1 VVIPLLISVPF
12 GVSFRS
18 TIPTDLTIRVGDEGH
33 NIILK
38 CSAPCGYSAF
48 QQNLS
53 SIKIGTGNSLPTSS
67 STLAST
73 KKQQQILAAKRQ
85 KMAMSIALQP
95 GQQILMQAFMLY
107 MSGSQLNMFSI
118 NVTTM
123 AIISPLT
130 AIFSIDQTF
139 RKVQNDSTSDDD
151 VLQIPKFIYLALNL
165 AFLALGL
172 YKMSSMRLL
181 PTTSADWL
189 SKIEWKE
196 MVETTSI
203 PPDNMIF

>member
-1 VVIPLLISVPF
+1 LKK
-12 GVSFRS
+12 GG
-18 TIPTDLTIRVGDEGH
+18 TDADP
-33 NIILK
+33 
-38 CSAPCGYSAF
+38 AP
-48 QQNLS
+48 
-53 SIKIGTGNSLPTSS
+53 SS
-67 STLAST
+67 SSLAST

-123 AIISPLT
+123 AIITPLS
-130 AIFSIDQTF
+130 AIFSMDQTF
-139 RKVQNDSTSDDD
+139 RKVQFDSTSDDD

-196 MVETTSI
+196 MVETSSI
-203 PPDNMIF
+203 PPDNMIL